1 MTNIF
6 NTRSLVREDEIQG
19 DIPNYKKVAKDV
31 LKIVW
36 PAMIEGFLVALV
48 SIFDGIM
55 VSSLGNNAPAAVTI
69 TKQPIFF
76 MICFITA
83 LNIAVTAIVARRKG
97 EKDYISVNKT
107 MHSAI
112 QISFVLSIV
121 LSISVFFL
129 VSPINK
135 MMGANKDTL
144 ALANKYLRIIA
155 LGFIFNAGFYF

>member
-107 MHSAI
+107 MHS
-112 QISFVLSIV
+112 L
-121 LSISVFFL
+121 
-129 VSPINK
+129 
-135 MMGANKDTL
+135 
-144 ALANKYLRIIA
+144 
-155 LGFIFNAGFYF
+155 